1 MKIGVK
7 RNTGAMG
14 AASKISLKLDKQK
27 VKSLKHKE
35 EIALEIQGD
44 SAEISANQWFFGSK
58 TVKVNAGETVEIQTN
73 PKSIL
78 SFIGVIFLLVLSFF
92 LNNPIVSVIA
102 LVGILGVIVYF
113 IQNYYVIKPI
123 STSGKNSTT
132 N

>member
-1 MKIGVK
+1 
-7 RNTGAMG
+7 MG

-35 EIALEIQGD
+35 EVALEIQGD

>member
-35 EIALEIQGD
+35 EVALEIQGD

-58 TVKVNAGETVEIQTN
+58 TVKVSAGETVEIQTN

-102 LVGILGVIVYF
+102 LVLSLLSEIGRDSNWAL
-113 IQNYYVIKPI
+113 
-123 STSGKNSTT
+123 
-132 N
+132 